1 MIIEIN
7 WEKNASCWSL
17 LRKYMPLL
25 MFYRRPLE
33 IGPLRSS
40 IVQMNFE
47 VLKLKCVAAGN
58 IHIWKASNIF
68 FSYFKS
74 FK

>member
-1 MIIEIN
+1 
-7 WEKNASCWSL
+7 
-17 LRKYMPLL
+17 MPLL

-33 IGPLRSS
+33 IGPLPSG

-47 VLKLKCVAAGN
+47 VLKLKCVTARN

-68 FSYFKS
+68 FPILRALNKTLVHVE
-74 FK
+74 K